1 MRNVLALFFVVL
13 LVACGG
19 GGGGGGGGP
28 TDPGPVYP
36 SVSGSWSGLWS
47 PISVPIPVRL
57 NLTQGSNGTFTGT
70 FTALGTTLDITGT
83 VTPGL
88 AFTWR
93 NSPGQGCG
101 TLTGSGQVNSVSATQ
116 MTGDIDLD
124 SRVCTSN
131 SRFFGA
137 MTLNRTSSAPALE
150 PAHGTVEDLSKA
162 LDRRP

>member
-1 MRNVLALFFVVL
+1 MRNVLALSFVVL
-13 LVACGG
+13 LVAC

-36 SVSGSWSGLWS
+36 SVAGSWSGVWS
-47 PISVPIPVRL
+47 PISVPITVRL

-70 FTALGTTLDITGT
+70 FTSLGTTIDITGT

-101 TLTGSGQVNSVSATQ
+101 TLAGTGQVNAVSATQ
-116 MTGDIDLD
+116 MTGDVDLD
-124 SRVCTSN
+124 SRVCTSG
-131 SRFFGA
+131 SRFFGPV
-137 MTLNRTSSAPALE
+137 TLNRTSSAPAFE
-150 PAHGTVEDLSKA
+150 GTPGTLDDLLKA
-162 LDRRP
+162 IERMR